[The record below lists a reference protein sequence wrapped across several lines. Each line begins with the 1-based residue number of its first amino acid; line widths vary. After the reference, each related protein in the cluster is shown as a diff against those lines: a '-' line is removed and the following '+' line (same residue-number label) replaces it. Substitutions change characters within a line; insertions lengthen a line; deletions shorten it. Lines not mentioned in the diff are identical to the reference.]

1 MTSTLSI
8 ITQHLTQDFQSFF
21 NDVSSL
27 TSVQLEDLIKIWE
40 TSQSKAHISS
50 ASATKAVRVNRTNR
64 TTTESTSDTVSS
76 TSATTTSVKRG
87 RKPVNGALC
96 DYVFQKGKNPGK
108 TCGASV
114 CADSTTKCRKHLE
127 TKSAS
132 QVKSSSL
139 TASLAT
145 VSAPIQNTVRS
156 AKLSIS
162 RNEYG
167 NYEHKATNLVFND
180 EKLVYGKQVLDKILP
195 LSMADIENCKRYNFK
210 WVTESVVK
218 PEPDEPD
225 DDEEEIEKLV
235 ESYME
240 EELLEEVEDVEEE
253 DVEEEDVEDVEE
265 EEE

>member
-40 TSQSKAHISS
+40 ISQSKARISS
-50 ASATKAVRVNRTNR
+50 ASATKTVSTRRVTRTA
-64 TTTESTSDTVSS
+64 TTASKSDTVSS

-127 TKSAS
+127 TKSTS

-139 TASLAT
+139 TASLAAA
-145 VSAPIQNTVRS
+145 SAPIQNTVRS

-218 PEPDEPD
+218 PESDEPD

-240 EELLEEVEDVEEE
+240 EEVEDVEEE
-253 DVEEEDVEDVEE
+253 DVEEEEVEDVEE

>member
-40 TSQSKAHISS
+40 ISQSKARISS
-50 ASATKAVRVNRTNR
+50 ASVTKAVSSRRVNRA
-64 TTTESTSDTVSS
+64 TTASTSDTVSS
-76 TSATTTSVKRG
+76 TSATSVKRG

-127 TKSAS
+127 TKSTS

-139 TASLAT
+139 TASLAAA
-145 VSAPIQNTVRS
+145 SAPIQNTVRS

-218 PEPDEPD
+218 PESDEPD

-235 ESYME
+235 ESYMA
-240 EELLEEVEDVEEE
+240 EELLHEDVEEEEVEDVEEE
-253 DVEEEDVEDVEE
+253 EVEDVEE